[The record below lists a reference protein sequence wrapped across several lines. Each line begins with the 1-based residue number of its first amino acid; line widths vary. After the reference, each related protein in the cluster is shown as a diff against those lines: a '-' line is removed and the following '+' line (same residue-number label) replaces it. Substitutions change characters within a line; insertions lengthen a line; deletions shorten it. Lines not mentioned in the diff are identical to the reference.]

1 MTKAYSSLNGTHPK
15 DFKWSS
21 YRYYAYGKRD
31 PLLTSPKC
39 YLRMGQTDLERQKEY
54 RRMIQFIFET
64 DKRVLQKCPYRKKNG
79 QILLFIGDPVRV
91 KVKYENIR
99 ETLRAKKKG
108 SFVNKLQIKSDV
120 IPAKAG
126 IQS

>member
-1 MTKAYSSLNGTHPK
+1 
-15 DFKWSS
+15 
-21 YRYYAYGKRD
+21 
-31 PLLTSPKC
+31 
-39 YLRMGQTDLERQKEY
+39 MGQTDLERQKEY

-99 ETLRAKKKG
+99 ETLRAKKKRWMEQLKQRRT
-108 SFVNKLQIKSDV
+108 KLK
-120 IPAKAG
+120 KAA
-126 IQS
+126 